1 MSKHIRSPQE
11 KEIMVFSSIAFLLPF
26 GAGIFMWIGYLHGID
41 ISIFSLAQM
50 HYPAAGAILAM
61 MVIRR
66 GSMVPRKY
74 FMCFLTLSSLWLILS
89 LLSVLFPMIAD
100 GAVVSVLTVGGS
112 LLLWAMLAFE
122 RNDVRKSFGLN
133 YMVGK
138 CKHPTK
144 YIFMFAALLI
154 VRSVLGAIWQ
164 GRLSELLETFKK
176 PQFTIDIFVYFLAF
190 FLSFTGFFGEEYGWR
205 YFLQP
210 LIAEKIGKR
219 KGCIIL
225 GCIWAFWH
233 VPLCFFYSTPQ
244 DILLNFSGQLITC
257 VSLAIF
263 FGYVFINTENIWIVA
278 FLHAMNNIYST
289 ILGSLSNLTVNG
301 SWEFIWFT
309 LLVNGICFM
318 PVIFSKSFRGPSVS
332 EVNLAKKQSSK
343 FRKI

>member
-1 MSKHIRSPQE
+1 MREYKHSPQE
-11 KEIMVFSSIAFLLPF
+11 KEIMIFSSVAFLIPF
-26 GAGIFMWIGYLHGID
+26 GAGIFMWIGYLHGTD

-50 HYPAAGAILAM
+50 HYPAAGAILGM
-61 MVIRR
+61 MVTRK
-66 GSMVPRKY
+66 GSMVPRKF
-74 FMCFLTLSSLWLILS
+74 FMCFLTLSFLWFILS
-89 LLSVLFPMIAD
+89 LFSVLFPTIAD

-112 LLLWAMLAFE
+112 LLLGAMLVFE

-133 YMVGK
+133 FAVGK

-164 GRLSELLETFKK
+164 GRLSELLEIFKK
-176 PQFTIDIFVYFLAF
+176 PQFTIDIFVYLLAF

-210 LIAEKIGKR
+210 LLSEKTGKR

-225 GCIWAFWH
+225 GVIWAFWH
-233 VPLCFFYSTPQ
+233 FPLCFFYTTPQ

-257 VSLAIF
+257 MSLAIF
-263 FGYVFINTENIWIVA
+263 LGYVFINTENVWIVA

-289 ILGSLSNLTVNG
+289 VLGGFSNLSVNG

-309 LLVNGICFM
+309 LVVNSICFM
-318 PVIFSKSFRGPSVS
+318 PVIFSKSFRTTD
-332 EVNLAKKQSSK
+332 
-343 FRKI
+343 